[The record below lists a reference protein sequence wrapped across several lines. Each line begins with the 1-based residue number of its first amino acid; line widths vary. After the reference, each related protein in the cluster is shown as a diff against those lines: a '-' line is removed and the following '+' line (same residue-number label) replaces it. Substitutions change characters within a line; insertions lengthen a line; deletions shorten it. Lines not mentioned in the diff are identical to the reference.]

1 MFWLSPC
8 LHTLIAAAAAGDKK
22 FNSYWRLACTVSDS
36 KPISPVL
43 MHRCPTMS
51 GQSGAPLFEIRKV
64 NGQRMRI
71 IRAITSFEMCGS
83 VCSGA
88 CCNGDVKYNGALR
101 ITETVKAFVDAHR
114 LKQPYQLRDR
124 NAVASPKP

>member
-1 MFWLSPC
+1 MSAAA
-8 LHTLIAAAAAGDKK
+8 AAAAAGDKK
-22 FNSYWRLACTVSDS
+22 FNSFWRLACTVSDS
-36 KPISPVL
+36 KPISAVL

-51 GQSGAPLFEIRKV
+51 GQSGAPLFEIRNVKGV
-64 NGQRMRI
+64 KMRV

-101 ITETVKAFVDAHR
+101 ITETVKAFIDAHR
-114 LKQPYQLRDR
+114 MKAPYDLAAR
-124 NAVASPKP
+124 AGAASPKP